1 MTETYRIRR
10 PLPHVAC
17 PLCGT
22 VLQACPGRI
31 VSAENWL
38 DCHRR
43 CSICRVGISNA
54 RRNPTIIFD
63 DPRLNV
69 PHEVRNGVLQT
80 LSLALNVRNR
90 ENKKTKFGFSTS
102 EDALTWTLF
111 KFLSGSRQ
119 LAGVLR
125 SAGLPIPDC
134 VTQHDALLLWGV
146 PIPMD
151 EELNPNGW
159 ELRRCLE
166 SISDLLGEDP
176 TSRTE
181 PDVII
186 DFGARGLFIIE
197 VKHRSGTNLKRVHYQ
212 GWDRYYATHSPL
224 PYAAAMRF
232 SECYEL
238 ARNWRFG
245 LELSANPPRPFTM
258 VYLGPDTLFHSGELA
273 AFEAALPTTGT
284 AQFKTLTWNHLVGS
298 ISERPQWL
306 AKYVQSREYDFGREA
321 M

>member
-1 MTETYRIRR
+1 
-10 PLPHVAC
+10 
-17 PLCGT
+17 
-22 VLQACPGRI
+22 

-43 CSICRVGISNA
+43 CSICRVGVSNA
-54 RRNPTIIFD
+54 RRNPTILFD

-69 PHEVRNGVLQT
+69 PHGVRDGILET
-80 LSLALNVRNR
+80 LSLAMNVRNR
-90 ENKKTKFGFSTS
+90 ENKKRKFGFSTS

-111 KFLSGSRQ
+111 TFLSDSGQ

-125 SAGLPIPDC
+125 SAGLPITDC

-146 PIPMD
+146 PIPSD
-151 EELNPNGW
+151 RENNPRGW
-159 ELRRCLE
+159 ELRHSLKT
-166 SISDLLGEDP
+166 ISDQLGEDP

-186 DFGARGLFIIE
+186 DFGAYGLFIIE
-197 VKHRSGTNLKRVHYQ
+197 VKHRSGTELKTVDYP
-212 GWDRYYATHSPL
+212 GWDRYYPTVSPL
-224 PYAAAMRF
+224 PYAAAMRD

-245 LELSANPPRPFTM
+245 LELSANLPRPFTQ

-273 AFEAALPTTGT
+273 AFEAALPTSGT
-284 AQFKTLTWNHLVGS
+284 AQFRTLTWNHLLGA

-306 AKYVQSREYDFGREA
+306 AEYVQSKSYNFERKA